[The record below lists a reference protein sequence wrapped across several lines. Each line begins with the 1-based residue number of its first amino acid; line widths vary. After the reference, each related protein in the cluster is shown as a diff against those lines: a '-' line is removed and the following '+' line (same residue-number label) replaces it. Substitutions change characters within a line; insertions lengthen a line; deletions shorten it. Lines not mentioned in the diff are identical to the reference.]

1 MRLLVGKVV
10 RLAAAAALVAS
21 QAMAADL
28 ASPADVPVEAFFNVQ
43 DMSEPVLSPQG
54 DALAILLRNKAGR
67 RVLAVL
73 DTADLQKA
81 TLVAAFDDADV
92 VDARWVNDKRLVFRS
107 WHEDSSA
114 FDQHGTGLYAV
125 DRDGGSMRE
134 LMMPQWPG
142 YVTRAKAAGS
152 RSLTPDHSLL
162 RTLDDG
168 SDDVLIDQGIFH
180 RRELEAL
187 VPLRLDTRTGLV
199 HSLLTSSPP
208 EHVFGWLFDGQA
220 RLVAAETQFQGE
232 RALITPT
239 AEGWQE
245 RARFPAYASSPGGY
259 DIHQLAADGQI
270 YVTQYDHGEA
280 ALFLLNPTTFV
291 PASQPT
297 VKIDGFDFDGQL
309 IEDKRHHRVL
319 GVHFVSDAGGTV
331 WFDPELRKLQDQID
345 ARLKGLV
352 NSVDLADCGCATRV
366 LVTSYSD
373 RQPPVY
379 FLYDRADQSLTLVGA
394 SRRRILAAQM
404 ARTDFY
410 RIAARDGQQIPV
422 YVTRPQGKGPWPTV
436 VLVHGGPNL
445 RGWSG
450 MWDSESQFLASRG
463 YLVVKPEFR
472 GSAGYGVKL
481 FESGFRQWGLASQ
494 DDIADATTWAAAQ
507 GLADPKR
514 TCIAGASYGG
524 YATLMGL
531 VRYPDLYRCGV
542 AWSAVADID
551 MMYDIWWSDASA
563 EWKGYGMPA
572 MVGDKVKDAAQFAA
586 TSPLK
591 QASHIQRPLLL
602 AHGGI
607 DERVPIVHAHALRDA
622 LEAAHAPL
630 TWIEYPEEAHGWY
643 EPATRIG
650 FYERVAAFLAA
661 NIGSGANAA
670 RP

>member
-1 MRLLVGKVV
+1 MRLPLSKLIWFAG
-10 RLAAAAALVAS
+10 AAALVSS

-28 ASPADVPVEAFFNVQ
+28 ASPEDVPIEAFFNVQ
-43 DMSEPVLSPQG
+43 DMSEPVLSPEG

-81 TLVAAFDDADV
+81 TLVAAFGDADV
-92 VDARWVNDKRLVFRS
+92 VDAHWVNDKRIVFRS
-107 WHEDSSA
+107 WREDSSA
-114 FDQHGTGLYAV
+114 FDQRGTGLYAV

-134 LMMPQWPG
+134 LIMPQWPG
-142 YVTRAKAAGS
+142 YLTRARAAS
-152 RSLTPDHSLL
+152 ARALTPDHILL

-168 SDDVLIDQGIFH
+168 SDDVLITQGVFEH
-180 RRELEAL
+180 RELEA
-187 VPLRLDTRTGLV
+187 VAPMRLDTRSGQAR
-199 HSLLTSSPP
+199 SMLTASAPA
-208 EHVFGWLFDGQA
+208 HVFRWFFDGQA
-220 RLVAAETQFQGE
+220 HLVAAETESQGE
-232 RALITPT
+232 EALITPT
-239 AEGWQE
+239 ADGWRE
-245 RARFPAYASSPGGY
+245 RARFPAYASSPGAF
-259 DIHQLAADGQI
+259 DIRQLAADGQI
-270 YVTQYDHGEA
+270 YVTRYDHGEA
-280 ALFLLNPTTFV
+280 ALFLLNQTTFV
-291 PASQPT
+291 PASQPI
-297 VKIDGFDFDGQL
+297 VKIDGFDFNGHL
-309 IEDKRHHRVL
+309 IEDKRHHRLL
-319 GVHFVSDAGGTV
+319 GVHFVSDAGGTA
-331 WFDPELRKLQDQID
+331 WLDPELKKLQDAID

-352 NSVDLADCGCATRV
+352 NIVDPADCGCAKRV

-379 FLYDRADQSLTLVGA
+379 FLYDREAGSLTLIGA
-394 SRRRILAAQM
+394 SRPRIQAAQM

-422 YVTRPQGKGPWPTV
+422 YVTRPPGKGPWPTV
-436 VLVHGGPNL
+436 VLVHGGPNV

-450 MWDSESQFLASRG
+450 IWDDESQFLASRG

-481 FESGFRQWGLASQ
+481 LESGFKQWGLASQ
-494 DDIADATTWAAAQ
+494 DDIADATTWAAGQ

-542 AWSAVADID
+542 AWSAVTDIE
-551 MMYDIWWSDASA
+551 MMYDIWWSDVGD

-572 MVGDKVKDAAQFAA
+572 MVGDKAKDSAQFAA

-591 QASHIQRPLLL
+591 LAARIQRPLLL
-602 AHGGI
+602 AHGGV

-643 EPATRIG
+643 EPATRVG

-670 RP
+670 KP

>member
-1 MRLLVGKVV
+1 MRLLLSKVV
-10 RLAAAAALVAS
+10 RLAAAATLAAS
-21 QAMAADL
+21 QAMASDL
-28 ASPADVPVEAFFNVQ
+28 AAPADVPVEAFFNVQ
-43 DMSEPVLSPQG
+43 DMSEPVLSPEG

-107 WHEDSSA
+107 WREDSSA
-114 FDQHGTGLYAV
+114 FDQRGTGLYGV

-134 LMMPQWPG
+134 LIMPRWPD
-142 YVTRAKAAGS
+142 YVTRAKAASS
-152 RSLTPDHSLL
+152 RSLTPDHVLL

-168 SDDVLIDQGIFH
+168 SDDVLIDRGVFQH
-180 RRELEAL
+180 RSLEAL
-187 VPLRLDTRTGLV
+187 VPMRLDTRTGQVRSMLAA
-199 HSLLTSSPP
+199 PAP
-208 EHVFGWLFDGQA
+208 QHVFGWFFDGQA
-220 RLVAAETQFQGE
+220 RLVAAETQYQGE
-232 RALITPT
+232 QTLVTPT
-239 AEGWQE
+239 GEGWQE
-245 RARFPAYASSPGGY
+245 RARFPAYASSPGAF
-259 DIHQLAADGQI
+259 DIHQVAADGQI
-270 YVTQYDHGEA
+270 YVTRYDHGEA
-280 ALFLLNPTTFV
+280 ALFVLNPTTFV
-291 PASQPT
+291 PAGQAT
-297 VKIDGFDFDGQL
+297 VKIDGFDFDGHL

-319 GVHFVSDAGGTV
+319 GVHFVSDADGTV
-331 WFDPELRKLQDQID
+331 WLDPELQKLQDRID

-352 NSVDLADCGCATRV
+352 NIVDLADCGCAARV

-379 FLYDRADQSLTLVGA
+379 FLYDRADQAFTLIGA
-394 SRRRILAAQM
+394 SRPRIQATQM

-436 VLVHGGPNL
+436 VLVHGGPNV

-450 MWDSESQFLASRG
+450 IWDSESQFLASRG

-481 FESGFRQWGLASQ
+481 FESGFKQWGLASQ

-572 MVGDKVKDAAQFAA
+572 MVGDKVKDAAQFSA

-591 QASHIQRPLLL
+591 QAARIQRPLLL
-602 AHGGI
+602 AHGGV

-630 TWIEYPEEAHGWY
+630 VWIEYPEEAHGWY